1 MRFTTAFAATAL
13 AATAFAA
20 PASECSGDDSQHW
33 DKSNRGNHH
42 GRPARPGKPTGG
54 ATMNFPATCTAVV
67 TSVQTAT
74 VTETATYAPEPTGD
88 GGYDADYDE
97 CVTDEEAE
105 NMADVFR
112 QLIQD
117 YSDELA
123 LNALTEDFVDY
134 ASVVNSLMNR
144 GAQYPKNITGPT
156 FDGRQAFMD
165 GQGSQ
170 PKIPFTTLNVFHGC
184 RTVTVRW
191 KTERSA
197 NGQPTEQAMIPVVG
211 IAAME
216 LVPAEPENEEYNWRI
231 EALYSE
237 FNSLAWAVNLG
248 LFTPAGPVDYINGT
262 NTTTTMDKRS
272 LDNFDPSLRGPAI

>member
-1 MRFTTAFAATAL
+1 MGVSSSSNSASPTQSLSLFTLALQFELFPCIPLSTKMRFTTAFAATAL

-20 PASECSGDDSQHW
+20 PATECSSDDSQHW
-33 DKSNRGNHH
+33 NKGKSGNHH
-42 GRPARPGKPTGG
+42 GRPGRMAKHTGG

-74 VTETATYAPEPTGD
+74 VTETATYAPEPTGI
-88 GGYDADYDE
+88 DADYDE

-191 KTERSA
+191 MTERSA

-211 IAAME
+211 IA
-216 LVPAEPENEEYNWRI
+216 
-231 EALYSE
+231 
-237 FNSLAWAVNLG
+237 
-248 LFTPAGPVDYINGT
+248 
-262 NTTTTMDKRS
+262 
-272 LDNFDPSLRGPAI
+272 

>member
-1 MRFTTAFAATAL
+1 M
-13 AATAFAA
+13 
-20 PASECSGDDSQHW
+20 G
-33 DKSNRGNHH
+33 
-42 GRPARPGKPTGG
+42 
-54 ATMNFPATCTAVV
+54 
-67 TSVQTAT
+67 
-74 VTETATYAPEPTGD
+74 
-88 GGYDADYDE
+88 
-97 CVTDEEAE
+97 
-105 NMADVFR
+105 
-112 QLIQD
+112 
-117 YSDELA
+117 
-123 LNALTEDFVDY
+123 
-134 ASVVNSLMNR
+134 
-144 GAQYPKNITGPT
+144 TGPT

-216 LVPAEPENEEYNWRI
+216 LVPAEPEN
-231 EALYSE
+231 AE

-248 LFTPAGPVDYINGT
+248 LFTPAGPVDYVNGT

>member
-13 AATAFAA
+13 AATTFAA
-20 PASECSGDDSQHW
+20 PATECSSDDSQHW
-33 DKSNRGNHH
+33 SNKGNRGNHH
-42 GRPARPGKPTGG
+42 GRPGRQGKVTGG

-74 VTETATYAPEPTGD
+74 VTETVSYAPEPTEI
-88 GGYDADYDE
+88 DADYEE

-191 KTERSA
+191 MTERSA

>member
-1 MRFTTAFAATAL
+1 M
-13 AATAFAA
+13 
-20 PASECSGDDSQHW
+20 G
-33 DKSNRGNHH
+33 
-42 GRPARPGKPTGG
+42 
-54 ATMNFPATCTAVV
+54 TMNFPATCTAVV

-74 VTETATYAPEPTGD
+74 VTETMTYAPEPTEI
-88 GGYDADYDE
+88 DADYEE
-97 CVTDEEAE
+97 CLTDEEAE

-112 QLIQD
+112 QLIQS

-123 LNALTEDFVDY
+123 MNALTEDFVDY

-144 GAQYPKNITGPT
+144 GAQFPKNITGPT

-170 PKIPFTTLNVFHGC
+170 PEIPFETLNVFHGC

-191 KTERSA
+191 LTTDSA
-197 NGQPTEQAMIPVVG
+197 AGQPTKQAEIPVVG

-216 LVPAEPENEEYNWRI
+216 VVPAEPENEQYNWRI
-231 EALYSE
+231 EA
-237 FNSLAWAVNLG
+237 
-248 LFTPAGPVDYINGT
+248 LFTPAGPVDYVNGT

-272 LDNFDPSLRGPAI
+272 MDNFDPSLRGPAI

>member
-13 AATAFAA
+13 ATTAFAA
-20 PASECSGDDSQHW
+20 PATECSSDDSQHW
-33 DKSNRGNHH
+33 NKGKGGDHH
-42 GRPARPGKPTGG
+42 GRPGRMVKHTGG

-74 VTETATYAPEPTGD
+74 VTETATYAPEPTEI
-88 GGYDADYDE
+88 DADYEE

-156 FDGRQAFMD
+156 FDGRQEFMD

-216 LVPAEPENEEYNWRI
+216 LVPAEPENEQYNWRI

>member
-1 MRFTTAFAATAL
+1 M
-13 AATAFAA
+13 
-20 PASECSGDDSQHW
+20 G
-33 DKSNRGNHH
+33 
-42 GRPARPGKPTGG
+42 
-54 ATMNFPATCTAVV
+54 
-67 TSVQTAT
+67 
-74 VTETATYAPEPTGD
+74 
-88 GGYDADYDE
+88 
-97 CVTDEEAE
+97 
-105 NMADVFR
+105 ADVFR

-156 FDGRQAFMD
+156 FDG
-165 GQGSQ
+165 
-170 PKIPFTTLNVFHGC
+170 C

-191 KTERSA
+191 MTERSA

-248 LFTPAGPVDYINGT
+248 LFTPAGPVDYVNGT
-262 NTTTTMDKRS
+262 NTTTMDK
-272 LDNFDPSLRGPAI
+272 